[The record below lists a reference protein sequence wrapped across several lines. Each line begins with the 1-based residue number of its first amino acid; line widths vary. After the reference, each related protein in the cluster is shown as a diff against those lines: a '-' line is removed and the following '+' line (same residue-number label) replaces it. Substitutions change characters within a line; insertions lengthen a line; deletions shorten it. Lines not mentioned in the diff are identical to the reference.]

1 MALTRPK
8 IKDLDTSVIGFTD
21 AITVLHQGASVA
33 NVDVGFLFNRANGLV
48 SNVAIYWSEASN
60 SFVTGFTTA
69 SGVTNAN
76 ISASSY
82 ANVTTGGHI
91 VTGTLTATA
100 VQAGTIGNASAV
112 LYGTLNSASAS
123 QPNVTTLAGLTGFGT
138 AGVTTTAAGNFT
150 ITGCL
155 TVNGTTTTINNTTVE
170 ATEYVTT
177 IYASGINA
185 ATIGNAG
192 ATLTGATV
200 TTSGTII
207 ASGNIVGASGTNS
220 TSNVTGAIVVSGS
233 GGLGVAG
240 NLYVGNR
247 TGYVWGAN
255 SVSAVYQ
262 VFNNATGTLDTIFG

>member
-8 IKDLDTSVIGFTD
+8 IKDLDTSIIGFTD

-155 TVNGTTTTINNTTVE
+155 TVNGATTTINNTTVE
-170 ATEYVTT
+170 TTEYVTT
-177 IYASGINA
+177 TYASVINA

-207 ASGNIVGASGTNS
+207 ASGNIVGASSTNS

-247 TGYVWGAN
+247 TGYVWSAN

>member
-155 TVNGTTTTINNTTVE
+155 TVNGATTTINNTTVE
-170 ATEYVTT
+170 TTEYVTT
-177 IYASGINA
+177 TYASVINA

-220 TSNVTGAIVVSGS
+220 ASNVTGAVVVSGA
-233 GGLGVAG
+233 GGVGVGG
-240 NLYVGNR
+240 NIYVGNR
-247 TGYVWGAN
+247 MGYVWAAN
-255 SVSAVYQ
+255 SVSSAYT
-262 VFNNATGTLDTIFG
+262 VFNSTANSIDTIFG